1 MALKYTYEGIEFAL
15 VIVIKTGEIS
25 FRIEVSKL
33 FLCDKKIK
41 YKNNFI
47 CFRTVK
53 SVLIMILKKHYK
65 SIRLSILTRVLKNS
79 SKIWWYPI
87 KEKKVNL
94 IFVYYRLINEN
105 EFDHTVDMITNE
117 MLIEL
122 NNFKLKS
129 TGEDDSSGVDAFDIL
144 AEVIQEDKPR
154 IISGQEPEV
163 LKIKD
168 YLKKET
174 DG

>member
-1 MALKYTYEGIEFAL
+1 
-15 VIVIKTGEIS
+15 
-25 FRIEVSKL
+25 
-33 FLCDKKIK
+33 
-41 YKNNFI
+41 
-47 CFRTVK
+47 
-53 SVLIMILKKHYK
+53 
-65 SIRLSILTRVLKNS
+65 
-79 SKIWWYPI
+79 
-87 KEKKVNL
+87 
-94 IFVYYRLINEN
+94 LINEN

-122 NNFKLKS
+122 NDFKLKS

-168 YLKKET
+168 YLKK
-174 DG
+174 